1 MQKQVGLKMLTP
13 FRVLTVLMA
22 SAVYMITSERLI
34 PQHFAP
40 MVVVVIASIMVTL
53 LLRRELSEQ
62 QILGLA
68 MVELMG
74 YTIIILLTG
83 GLVSPF
89 FMLIFNPA
97 ITVVI
102 ETHMPK
108 LSGPF
113 IAYFMG
119 LLLLCG
125 LISDGFGQWL
135 AANSVVI
142 FSDAMIA
149 VVVYM
154 LFRSSSSLVQ
164 AQKALG
170 ESHDSLMKS
179 LQIQMTLN
187 EHLRQSIYLVEKLSS
202 VTEIKQV
209 VQEITLF
216 LQDLS
221 LEGNAF
227 YFLDGEINR
236 LWTPNP
242 YIKDSLIQEIRQL
255 KSTWQALDE
264 PSKANTAEGN
274 QIIYINL
281 LTDEMTITVGILLGA
296 NFTQERVELL
306 VQQFSYVAK
315 LYKILTAKIHL
326 TKMRDD
332 MLVKE
337 EQNRI
342 ANEMHDHVNQQ
353 LFAISCLASQ
363 MLTHVD
369 TIERS
374 ELKGHL
380 ESLYGHLRSV
390 NQDIRSIVY
399 RLSSRKTEADSLKEM
414 VTQYAAELE
423 AMYGIRIHLEVKGQL
438 PEADLALKQTLI
450 RILNES
456 IANAIRHGKANLV
469 EIALDQSEDY
479 LHVRIKDN
487 GVGMDFGKVRDG
499 NGGLGLGNMLRMA
512 AVFNG
517 NLEISSPKDLKEG
530 TELIFH
536 LQTRRGGKLDA

>member
-1 MQKQVGLKMLTP
+1 MQKQIGLKMLVP
-13 FRVLTVLMA
+13 FRILTVILA
-22 SAVYMITSERLI
+22 AAVYMINSRMLI

-40 MVVVVIASIMVTL
+40 MVVVVVASMMVTF
-53 LLRRELSEQ
+53 LLRRELSQ
-62 QILGLA
+62 RQILGLA
-68 MVELMG
+68 LVELLG
-74 YTIIILLTG
+74 YTSITLLTG
-83 GLVSPF
+83 GLASPF

-97 ITVVI
+97 VTVII
-102 ETHMPK
+102 ETHMPN
-108 LSGPF
+108 LSSPF
-113 IAYFMG
+113 IGYFMG
-119 LLLLCG
+119 LLVLSGLLSGNFG
-125 LISDGFGQWL
+125 LWL
-135 AANSVVI
+135 RTNAVII
-142 FSDAMIA
+142 FSDVMVAI
-149 VVVYM
+149 VVYM
-154 LFRSSSSLVQ
+154 LFRSSSNLVE
-164 AQKALG
+164 AQRELG
-170 ESHDSLMKS
+170 LSHDRLSESLK
-179 LQIQMTLN
+179 IQTTLN

-216 LQDLS
+216 LHDLS
-221 LEGNAF
+221 PEGNAF
-227 YFLDGEINR
+227 YFLDGEAER

-242 YIKDSLIQEIRQL
+242 YVKDSLIKEI
-255 KSTWQALDE
+255 KSLAEVCTNHEE
-264 PSKANTAEGN
+264 PVTAITDSGAH
-274 QIIYINL
+274 IVSINL
-281 LTDEMTITVGILLGA
+281 LAEEMTITVGILIA
-296 NFTQERVELL
+296 TDAVQDRVPLL
-306 VQQFSYVAK
+306 VQQFSYAAK
-315 LYKILTAKIHL
+315 LYRILTAKIHL

-369 TIERS
+369 SIERD
-374 ELKGHL
+374 ELKTNL

-399 RLSSRKTEADSLKEM
+399 RLSTRKTESDSLKVM
-414 VTQYAAELE
+414 ITQYAAELE
-423 AMYGIRIHLEVKGQL
+423 AMYGIRIRLEVKGQL

-456 IANAIRHGKANLV
+456 IANAVRHGRANLV
-469 EIALDQSEDY
+469 EIELSQTEDY
-479 LHVRIKDN
+479 LHVGIKDN
-487 GVGMDFGKVRDG
+487 GIGIDFGKVRDG

-517 NLEISSPKDLKEG
+517 NLEISSPKDAEEG

-536 LQTRRGGKLDA
+536 LQTRRGAS